1 MGIYHGGIYDPPTV
15 PPTGDY
21 AAITTDVLTTKV
33 TGDAFNRFIL
43 NADGSTEAGDG
54 TGATV
59 LSSFTRT
66 NSTAFGRN
74 AGAADVSATPTYLTA
89 FGVSTLQA
97 NTNGVNNSAF
107 GVNSLQSN
115 TTGGN
120 SSAFGRSALQNN
132 TTGPNNS
139 AFGVNSLQNN
149 TTGDSNSAF
158 GVNSLQNNTTGGFSS
173 AFGVSALLSNTTGGS
188 SSAFGRSA
196 IYAPGGNAANA
207 TTTAQR
213 QTAIGMETGQ
223 ASATQ
228 RDDIVCVGW
237 RALVDGNNA
246 IAIGSGVSAGA
257 AGAVAIGKD
266 SAGTS
271 ATTTT
276 ADEIKLGTALHTT
289 NALGA
294 MKVGK
299 GFAAWGVAPPG
310 AQPAAIASPTAPSAG
325 YVQAEAASAKTA
337 IDAIRAALT
346 GAGITL

>member
-1 MGIYHGGIYDPPTV
+1 MSSRYTPPTV

-33 TGDAFNRFIL
+33 TGDAFYRFVL

-74 AGAADVSATPTYLTA
+74 AGAADVSATPTY
-89 FGVSTLQA
+89 
-97 NTNGVNNSAF
+97 
-107 GVNSLQSN
+107 
-115 TTGGN
+115 

-173 AFGVSALLSNTTGGS
+173 AFGVSALRSNTTGGS

-196 IYAPGGNAANA
+196 LYAPGGNAANA

-246 IAIGSGVSAGA
+246 IAIGSGASAGA

-266 SAGTS
+266 AAGTS
-271 ATTTT
+271 ATTTV
-276 ADEIKLGTALHTT
+276 ADEIKLGTANHNTV
-289 NALGA
+289 ALGT

-310 AQPAAIASPTAPSAG
+310 AQPAAIASPSAPSAG
-325 YVQAEAASAKTA
+325 YVQAEAQSAKTA

>member
-1 MGIYHGGIYDPPTV
+1 MSSRYTPPTV

-33 TGDAFNRFIL
+33 TGDAFYRFVL

-97 NTNGVNNSAF
+97 NTTGTFNSAFGRQALQNNTTGVNNSAF
-107 GVNSLQSN
+107 GTEALRIN
-115 TTGGN
+115 TTG
-120 SSAFGRSALQNN
+120 A
-132 TTGPNNS
+132 
-139 AFGVNSLQNN
+139 
-149 TTGDSNSAF
+149 SNSAF
-158 GVNSLQNNTTGGFSS
+158 GRTT
-173 AFGVSALLSNTTGGS
+173 LTSNTTGAS
-188 SSAFGRSA
+188 NSAFGTEALRGNTTGVSNSA
-196 IYAPGGNAANA
+196 FGIQTLYSPAGVTANA
-207 TTTAQR
+207 TTTALR
-213 QTAIGMETGQ
+213 QTAIGAQAGQ
-223 ASATQ
+223 ASTTQ
-228 RDDIVCVGW
+228 RNDIVSVGY
-237 RALVDGNNA
+237 RALVDGENA
-246 IAIGSGVSAGA
+246 IAIGSGTLAGA

-266 SAGTS
+266 AAGTS
-271 ATTTT
+271 ATTTV
-276 ADEIKLGTALHTT
+276 ADEIKLGTANHNTV
-289 NALGA
+289 ALGT

-325 YVQAEAASAKTA
+325 YVQAEAQSAKTA

>member
-1 MGIYHGGIYDPPTV
+1 MGCMSSRYTPPTV

-43 NADGSTEAGDG
+43 NADGSTESGDG

-89 FGVSTLQA
+89 FGVNA
-97 NTNGVNNSAF
+97 
-107 GVNSLQSN
+107 LQS
-115 TTGGN
+115 
-120 SSAFGRSALQNN
+120 N

-139 AFGVNSLQNN
+139 G
-149 TTGDSNSAF
+149 
-158 GVNSLQNNTTGGFSS
+158 
-173 AFGVSALLSNTTGGS
+173 FGVSALKSNTTGGS
-188 SSAFGRSA
+188 SSAFGVSALQSNTTGPNNSAFGFGSLLGNTTGPHNSAFGRSA
-196 IYAPGGNAANA
+196 LQSNTTGGSSSAFGVNALYAPGGNVANA
-207 TTTAQR
+207 TTTASR

-246 IAIGSGVSAGA
+246 IAIGSGASAGA

-266 SAGTS
+266 AAGTS
-271 ATTTT
+271 ATTTV
-276 ADEIKLGTALHTT
+276 ADEIKLGTANHNTV
-289 NALGA
+289 ALGT

-325 YVQAEAASAKTA
+325 YVQAEAQSAKTA

>member
-1 MGIYHGGIYDPPTV
+1 MSSRYTPPTV

-33 TGDAFNRFIL
+33 TGDAFYRFVL

-89 FGVSTLQA
+89 VGA
-97 NTNGVNNSAF
+97 NA
-107 GVNSLQSN
+107 LMSN
-115 TTGGN
+115 TTGASN
-120 SSAFGRSALQNN
+120 SAFGRSALQAN
-132 TTGPNNS
+132 TTGNFNTAMGVS
-139 AFGVNSLQNN
+139 AMEST
-149 TTGDSNSAF
+149 TTGASN
-158 GVNSLQNNTTGGFSS
+158 S
-173 AFGVSALLSNTTGGS
+173 AFGVSALTANTTGGNNSGFGVSALRNNTTGGS

-196 IYAPGGNAANA
+196 LYAPGGNAANA

-228 RDDIVCVGW
+228 RDDIVCVGY

-246 IAIGSGVSAGA
+246 IAIGSGTLAGA

-271 ATTTT
+271 ATTTV
-276 ADEIKLGTALHTT
+276 ADEIKLGTANHNTV
-289 NALGA
+289 ALGT
-294 MKVGK
+294 MKIGK
-299 GFAAWGVAPPG
+299 GFAAWGVTPP
-310 AQPAAIASPTAPSAG
+310 ATQPAAIASPTAPSAG